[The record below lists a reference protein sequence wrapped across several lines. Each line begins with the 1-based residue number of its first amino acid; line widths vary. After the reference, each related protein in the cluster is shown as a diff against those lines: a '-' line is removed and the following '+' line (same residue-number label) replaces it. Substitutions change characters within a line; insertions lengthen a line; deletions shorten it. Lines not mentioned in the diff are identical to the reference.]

1 MMWDGPYCNPDYY
14 VPLFLILC
22 MVELREVSFVVG
34 YSNGGSDHLSIVC
47 LMYCLGLNL
56 NVLFRTLLFGSSFNP
71 SFICSFFVHPKYSNV
86 IIINMSQKERKTLV
100 V

>member
-1 MMWDGPYCNPDYY
+1 MFSFWLRVETVMWDGPYSYPDYY

-47 LMYCLGLNL
+47 L
-56 NVLFRTLLFGSSFNP
+56 NVLFRS
-71 SFICSFFVHPKYSNV
+71 
-86 IIINMSQKERKTLV
+86 
-100 V
+100 